1 MKKLTSST
9 PAKIAAYILS
19 YVFVAV
25 FILSSASI
33 VVMGYYKFYFSNEET
48 VKQEILTDMAQKE
61 AYYISQRMS
70 EYKNLETYYKDKNV
84 YYTVVDIIGGDR
96 SQSNYNGEKYIAKAE
111 CPYYIYEYSKEYK
124 NGLIYED
131 IHAANVTVYIP
142 AQMKHNDLF
151 SVASDLIHLGFKLQY
166 LIIVI
171 ALLSLALTVTLICF
185 LFCAAGHKSNGEIK
199 LNYLDRLPIDIY
211 TAFIALLGFLS
222 FLIVDSF
229 WFERIGAAVCVFAV
243 GSIDYLFCLGFFLS
257 IATRVKTD
265 TLFKNSVI
273 YRLLQLLGK
282 LFLKPYNKLKFTISN
297 LTLVKKTCLLVCGL
311 IIVEFFGL
319 IVAYEMYE
327 NLGIGS
333 LLLPIIF
340 VNLVL
345 IAILLYFATVLKTI
359 KLGGEKIS
367 AGNLEYE
374 INTDYMFGDFKEFAT
389 SLNGINMGLQ
399 TAINEKI
406 KSERFKTELIT
417 NVSHDIKTPLTSI
430 INYVDLIKKQEIEN
444 DKLNEYIDVLDRQS
458 VRLKKLVED
467 LVEAS
472 KASSGNLS
480 VRNEKCNVSTLLTQ
494 ALGEFEEKLK
504 SSNIEPIFSL
514 NTKENYILADGRHLW
529 RVFDNLLNN
538 VCKYALSGTRVY
550 IDLEEHNGK
559 TIITFRNIS
568 KYSLNISAE
577 ELLERFVRG
586 DKSRNSEG
594 SGLGLSIAKSLVELQ
609 NGELNLTVDGDL
621 FKVAVIFDTLKEN

>member
-1 MKKLTSST
+1 MDIKWKDRIMKKLTSST

-25 FILSSASI
+25 FVLSSASI

-124 NGLIYED
+124 NDLIYED

-142 AQMKHNDLF
+142 AEMKHNDLF

-166 LIIVI
+166 FIIVI

-211 TAFIALLGFLS
+211 IAFIALLGFLS

-229 WFERIGAAVCVFAV
+229 WFERIGIAVCVFVV

-282 LFLKPYNKLKFTISN
+282 LFLKLLQET
-297 LTLVKKTCLLVCGL
+297 LLVYSSYFL
-311 IIVEFFGL
+311 I
-319 IVAYEMYE
+319 
-327 NLGIGS
+327 
-333 LLLPIIF
+333 
-340 VNLVL
+340 
-345 IAILLYFATVLKTI
+345 
-359 KLGGEKIS
+359 
-367 AGNLEYE
+367 
-374 INTDYMFGDFKEFAT
+374 
-389 SLNGINMGLQ
+389 
-399 TAINEKI
+399 
-406 KSERFKTELIT
+406 
-417 NVSHDIKTPLTSI
+417 
-430 INYVDLIKKQEIEN
+430 
-444 DKLNEYIDVLDRQS
+444 
-458 VRLKKLVED
+458 
-467 LVEAS
+467 
-472 KASSGNLS
+472 
-480 VRNEKCNVSTLLTQ
+480 
-494 ALGEFEEKLK
+494 
-504 SSNIEPIFSL
+504 
-514 NTKENYILADGRHLW
+514 
-529 RVFDNLLNN
+529 
-538 VCKYALSGTRVY
+538 
-550 IDLEEHNGK
+550 
-559 TIITFRNIS
+559 
-568 KYSLNISAE
+568 
-577 ELLERFVRG
+577 
-586 DKSRNSEG
+586 
-594 SGLGLSIAKSLVELQ
+594 
-609 NGELNLTVDGDL
+609 
-621 FKVAVIFDTLKEN
+621 